1 MYVQCTS
8 LFSGIWPKGVL
19 CVIIIRV
26 WDFAHGNQEMSYLAS
41 LNLFLSIICSFN
53 FLVTCIFQKEHQW
66 LSQSQYTNGSSCMFS
81 SVWSLNHIGG
91 SEIEVLASWSVIYS
105 CLECLD
111 PPPSS
116 QLSKRLALY
125 IWLQTLWRHLMQI
138 FLKSWNLIESFVK
151 ATHASCSWTGGRVR
165 PFAKVSRRN
174 RLNLF

>member
-1 MYVQCTS
+1 MICYCCFRLSLIYTPHVCSMYILIFRNLAERSSLCYHYQSLGFCTWKSGNVIFGIPEPVPFNYLSVQ
-8 LFSGIWPKGVL
+8 LFSYM
-19 CVIIIRV
+19 
-26 WDFAHGNQEMSYLAS
+26 H
-41 LNLFLSIICSFN
+41 
-53 FLVTCIFQKEHQW
+53 IFQKEHQW
-66 LSQSQYTNGSSCMFS
+66 LAQSQYTNGSSCMFS

-151 ATHASCSWTGGRVR
+151 ATHASC
-165 PFAKVSRRN
+165 
-174 RLNLF
+174 